1 MKIRRN
7 LQRWCA
13 TALAAVLVACGGGAS
28 DDRVP
33 VPGTLRMG
41 ASGGTVSSA
50 DGASVE
56 VPAGALAAEATVS
69 ITRDGTGAPALPE
82 VAKPASAVYQITPH
96 GGDFLRYVTV
106 SIPVS
111 MDEVPDGAQ
120 LVMITAE
127 PGETTWRVL
136 SSATLLDGVMRAAVM
151 QFSFFQIVSLPAVR
165 MPVLQTQIH
174 RLTNAAF
181 PGVQQVPAGTEIAGQ
196 VPLRGLEAESRLSWQ
211 PVYSLSSGRLAP
223 RACLPSDYG
232 PGGIR
237 WSGLR
242 DGAAWQLSTS
252 HGRLWLPKVLVGAD
266 AWPRSFADAMAASV
280 FDTNPFAATF
290 VNDPNPLAGFG
301 ALHFY
306 GQGTPRTGAKVEAV
320 AGDIYYLPPSGNQA
334 EDDHISWYGR
344 INLTAADNGRVRLD
358 AVVDTDCGFAVQAA
372 PLSFQLN
379 LTGFAGYLGGV
390 TPRPDVWGTLSRT
403 FALGTWG
410 DLVFDVNQE
419 QTIAGGGSFGEP
431 AVVDPLRWTEFQVVT
446 SVSMETSSDGRVWVA
461 RPDLSSQLV
470 ATPVTRPDGTPL
482 PYLSSYRLPLTDL
495 TPQQA
500 GFYRVFACTRWLEKD
515 RNAPLSALVERSSG
529 CGAYGA
535 FAVEVVGVPPTVT
548 RQPQSQTMLV
558 GERATLSVTGDGFA
572 APSVQ
577 WQIRSFADAFLGR
590 PWVNIA
596 GATAASYSTPALTLA
611 DHPTYYRALLNNASG
626 TVASDVA
633 TVSVVEQ
640 LAPPVFVGQP
650 GSLNVNVGGTAV
662 FAATASG
669 AGPFS
674 YQWRRNGVAV
684 TGANTSVLTL
694 SNVTALNDGQY
705 TLAVTNRV
713 GTTVSEP
720 AALVVTLGTP
730 VALPP
735 TLANQPS
742 SLTVPEGSAANFAV
756 AVTGTGPYTYA
767 WYRAGTPSPIAD
779 TPVLAFASVA
789 AGDAGNYTVRVT
801 NTVGTVLSSTAT
813 LAVTTGGG
821 GIQLAPAIVTPPA
834 AVAAFPGA
842 EAVFVVAATG
852 SGPLAYQWR
861 FGGNDI
867 PGATSAVLSLPAVTG
882 ANAGQYSVEVRN
894 SAGAVLSGAA
904 PLLVIG
910 APAIVT
916 APAGTS
922 AVEGG
927 TAAFQVA
934 ATGDLLRYQWTRNA
948 VAIDGATASSY
959 TTPTLALA
967 DSGAVYAVIVY
978 NGAGLA
984 ISSSAV
990 LTVAAA
996 PPPPGLQQTTLAS
1009 VTNTG
1014 GVPDNASGKP
1024 TLSSNGRRVAFTS
1037 EGSNLVAG
1045 AAVAGGAYVR
1055 DLDAGTT
1062 VQVDRTLAGAASS
1075 RRVGEFVKISGNGRH
1090 VVFTSDDPELVAGDT
1105 NGGADVFVRDLQL
1118 GSTVRVNVR
1127 FDGAQVDANGNGTAV
1142 DISADGRFVLFQSA
1156 ADLGGSGSAL
1166 PNGYRWF
1173 VRDLQLGSLV
1183 SIPEFD
1189 GFNGAVLSGDGQHA
1203 AVLDV
1208 DAGFYRVRVF
1218 DQGSGVRTVL
1228 SIPAGDGFVGG
1239 RPALS
1244 HDGRHVAFL
1253 FRSATLVGGLAA
1265 SANQIGVV
1273 DTQAIDP
1280 AATLEL
1286 ASRTAGGLSGDGGS
1300 EEPQLSADG
1309 RYVLFASRAPLL
1321 TDGVGQPCCGPA
1333 VVVRDRVANTTRVA
1347 SRSAT
1352 GTPIAP
1358 SGMAPAIS
1366 GDGGTVAFGAD
1377 IAAALG
1383 GGALGGG
1390 QVFVAPRP

>member
-1 MKIRRN
+1 MNGKRN

-28 DDRVP
+28 DDQVP
-33 VPGTLRMG
+33 APGTLRVG

-56 VPAGALAAEATVS
+56 VPAGAFAAEATVS

-96 GGDFLRYVTV
+96 GGDFLRHVTV

-111 MDEVPDGAQ
+111 LDEVPDGAQ

-136 SSATLLDGVMRAAVM
+136 SAATLLDGVMRAPVM
-151 QFSFFQIVSLPAVR
+151 QFSYFQIVSLPAVR
-165 MPVLQTQIH
+165 MPVLQTQVH

-211 PVYSLSSGRLAP
+211 PVYSLSPGRPAP
-223 RACLPSDYG
+223 RACLPRDYG
-232 PGGIR
+232 PAGIR

-280 FDTNPFAATF
+280 YDTNPFAATF

-306 GQGTPRTGAKVEAV
+306 GQATPRTGAKVEAV
-320 AGDIYYLPPSGNQA
+320 AGDLYYLPPSGNQA

-379 LTGFAGYLGGV
+379 LTGFSGYVGGV
-390 TPRPDVWGTLSRT
+390 TPRPDVWGTFTRT

-419 QTIAGGGSFGEP
+419 QTIAGGGVFGEP
-431 AVVDPLRWTEFQVVT
+431 TVVDPLRWTEFQVVT
-446 SVSMETSSDGRVWVA
+446 SISMETSSDGRVWVA

-470 ATPVTRPDGTPL
+470 ATPVTRPDGTTL
-482 PYLSSYRLPLTDL
+482 PYLSSYRLPLIDL
-495 TPQQA
+495 TLQQA
-500 GFYRVFACTRWLEKD
+500 GFYRAFACTRWLEKD
-515 RNAPLSALVERSSG
+515 KNAPLSALVKRASG
-529 CGAYGA
+529 CGSYGA

-548 RQPQSQTMLV
+548 RQPQNQTLLV
-558 GERATLSVTGDGFA
+558 GEQAMLSVAGDGFA
-572 APSVQ
+572 APTVQ
-577 WQIRSFADAFLGR
+577 WQKRSFADAFLGR

-596 GATAASYSTPALTLA
+596 GATGTSYTTPALTLA
-611 DHPTYYRALLNNASG
+611 DHPTYYRALLINASG

-640 LAPPVFVGQP
+640 LAPPVIVGQP

-684 TGANTSVLTL
+684 TGANASVLTL
-694 SNVTALNDGQY
+694 NNVTALNDGQY

-730 VALPP
+730 MALPP
-735 TLANQPS
+735 TLANQPT

-779 TPVLAFASVA
+779 TPTLAFASAA
-789 AGDAGNYTVRVT
+789 AGDAGSYSVRVT

-813 LAVTTGGG
+813 LAVTPGGG
-821 GIQLAPAIVTPPA
+821 APVAPSIVTPPA
-834 AVAAFPGA
+834 SVAAFPGA
-842 EAVFVVAATG
+842 DVRFVVAATG
-852 SGPLAYQWR
+852 SGPLGYQWR
-861 FGGNDI
+861 FNGADI
-867 PGATSAVLSLPAVTG
+867 PGATGPVLDLPAVSGT
-882 ANAGQYSVEVRN
+882 NAGPYTVEVRN
-894 SAGAVLSGAA
+894 GAGAVLSSAA
-904 PLLVIG
+904 SLVLIG

-916 APAGTS
+916 PPADKS
-922 AVEGG
+922 ATEGA
-927 TAAFQVA
+927 TATFEVA
-934 ATGDLLRYQWTRNA
+934 ATGNLLRYQWTRNA
-948 VAIDGATASSY
+948 VAIDGATAASY
-959 TTPTLALA
+959 TTPALALA

-978 NGAGLA
+978 NGTGLVT
-984 ISSSAV
+984 SSSAV
-990 LTVAAA
+990 LTVIAA
-996 PPPPGLQQTTLAS
+996 PPPPTLTQTTLAS
-1009 VTNTG
+1009 VTSTG

-1024 TLSSNGRRVAFTS
+1024 TLSSDGRRVAFTS

-1045 AAVAGGAYVR
+1045 GAVAGGAYVR

-1062 VQVDRTLAGAASS
+1062 VQVNRTLAGAASS
-1075 RRVGEFVKISGNGRH
+1075 RRVGEFVKISGNGRY
-1090 VVFTSDDPELVAGDT
+1090 VVFTSDDPDLVAGDT

-1127 FDGAQVDANGNGTAV
+1127 FDGVQVDANGNGTAV

-1156 ADLGGSGSAL
+1156 SDLNGAGAPL

-1183 SIPEFD
+1183 SVPEFD

-1228 SIPAGDGFVGG
+1228 SIPSGDGYVGG

-1253 FRSATLVGGLAA
+1253 FRSTTLVGGLAA

-1273 DTQAIDP
+1273 DTQASDP

-1309 RYVLFASRAPLL
+1309 RNVLFASRAPLL

-1333 VVVRDRVANTTRVA
+1333 AVVRDRVASTTRVA

-1366 GDGGTVAFGAD
+1366 GDGATVAFGAD
-1377 IAAALG
+1377 IATALG